1 MRGLEGGRNRSS
13 KLKAQGSRSKIRRF
27 LEDSK
32 RLEDGEAI
40 KEESKKVRGLEDG
53 MKGLWPLEGSLR
65 LLEVGGDECFASN
78 LKPKATCRVVARRAK
93 PEALLQQPE
102 AISH

>member
-27 LEDSK
+27 LEGSK

-40 KEESKKVRGLEDG
+40 REEGKKVRGLED
-53 MKGLWPLEGSLR
+53 
-65 LLEVGGDECFASN
+65 
-78 LKPKATCRVVARRAK
+78 
-93 PEALLQQPE
+93 
-102 AISH
+102 